1 MTVTALTHDIT
12 SRTSAGLVLAV
23 ASATSFGL
31 SGVLA
36 RGLLDTGWSAGAT
49 VALRIAIAAAVLVV
63 PGALALRGRWHLV
76 RDNASLIAVY
86 GVAAVA
92 GAQLCY
98 FYAVTYMQVSVA
110 LLLEYTAPVA
120 VVVWLWLR
128 HGHRPSPLTLLGAGI
143 AAAGLVLVLDVVSG
157 AELSAVGVLWALGAM
172 VGAATYFVISA
183 DEDNGLPGIS
193 LAAGGLLVGGLVLVV
208 AGASGILPFE
218 ASTADAVYDGRTVA
232 WWIPVVA
239 LGLVTAAFSYVTGI
253 AAAVLVVPGALAVRG
268 RWHLVR
274 TNAGLVTVYGVAAV
288 AGAQLCYFYAV
299 TYMQVSVALLLEYTA
314 PVAVVVWLWL
324 RHGHRPS
331 GLTLLG
337 AAIAAGGLVL
347 VLDVVSG
354 AELSAVG
361 VLWALGAMVGAATY
375 FVISADEDNGLPGI
389 TLAAGG
395 LLVGGV
401 VLLVAGATGLLPFHA
416 STADAVYDG
425 RAVAWW
431 IPVVALGLV
440 TAAFSYVTGIAA
452 GRRLG
457 SRLASFVALGEV
469 LAAVTWAWLLL
480 GELPRPVQLAGGL
493 LVLAGVVVVKLGE
506 SRAPLLVEPLP
517 DSEHDPERDPELSGR
532 PAA

>member
-1 MTVTALTHDIT
+1 MLTHYTDALNVMTVTALTHDT
-12 SRTSAGLVLAV
+12 RSSRTAAGLLFAV
-23 ASATSFGL
+23 VSATSFGM

-49 VALRIAIAAAVLVV
+49 VALRVAIAAAVLVV

-76 RDNASLIAVY
+76 RDNAGLIVVY

-120 VVVWLWLR
+120 VVVWLWL
-128 HGHRPSPLTLLGAGI
+128 
-143 AAAGLVLVLDVVSG
+143 
-157 AELSAVGVLWALGAM
+157 
-172 VGAATYFVISA
+172 
-183 DEDNGLPGIS
+183 
-193 LAAGGLLVGGLVLVV
+193 
-208 AGASGILPFE
+208 
-218 ASTADAVYDGRTVA
+218 
-232 WWIPVVA
+232 
-239 LGLVTAAFSYVTGI
+239 
-253 AAAVLVVPGALAVRG
+253 
-268 RWHLVR
+268 
-274 TNAGLVTVYGVAAV
+274 
-288 AGAQLCYFYAV
+288 C
-299 TYMQVSVALLLEYTA
+299 
-314 PVAVVVWLWL
+314 
-324 RHGHRPS
+324 HGHRPS

-337 AAIAAGGLVL
+337 AAIAATGLVL

-354 AELSAVG
+354 AELSTAG

-395 LLVGGV
+395 LLVGAT
-401 VLLVAGATGLLPFHA
+401 VLVVAGLVGVLPFDA

-425 RAVAWW
+425 REVVWW
-431 IPVVALGLV
+431 LPVVALGLV
-440 TAAFSYVTGIAA
+440 TAALAYVTGIAA

-469 LAAVTWAWLLL
+469 LAAVVFAWLVL
-480 GELPRPVQLAGGL
+480 GELPRAIQMAGGL

-506 SRAPLLVEPLP
+506 GRSPLVVEPV
-517 DSEHDPERDPELSGR
+517 PEREVSGR

>member
-1 MTVTALTHDIT
+1 MTALTHDT
-12 SRTSAGLVLAV
+12 RSSRTAAGLLFAV
-23 ASATSFGL
+23 VSATSFGM

-49 VALRIAIAAAVLVV
+49 VALRVAIAAAVLVV

-76 RDNASLIAVY
+76 RDNAGLIV
-86 GVAAVA
+86 
-92 GAQLCY
+92 
-98 FYAVTYMQVSVA
+98 
-110 LLLEYTAPVA
+110 
-120 VVVWLWLR
+120 
-128 HGHRPSPLTLLGAGI
+128 
-143 AAAGLVLVLDVVSG
+143 
-157 AELSAVGVLWALGAM
+157 
-172 VGAATYFVISA
+172 
-183 DEDNGLPGIS
+183 
-193 LAAGGLLVGGLVLVV
+193 
-208 AGASGILPFE
+208 
-218 ASTADAVYDGRTVA
+218 
-232 WWIPVVA
+232 
-239 LGLVTAAFSYVTGI
+239 
-253 AAAVLVVPGALAVRG
+253 
-268 RWHLVR
+268 
-274 TNAGLVTVYGVAAV
+274 VYGVAAV

-337 AAIAAGGLVL
+337 AAIAATGLVL

-354 AELSAVG
+354 AELSTAG

-395 LLVGGV
+395 LLVGAT
-401 VLLVAGATGLLPFHA
+401 VLVVAGLVGVLPFDA

-425 RAVAWW
+425 REVVWW
-431 IPVVALGLV
+431 LPVVALGLV
-440 TAAFSYVTGIAA
+440 TAALAYVTGIAA

-469 LAAVTWAWLLL
+469 LAAVVFAWLVL
-480 GELPRPVQLAGGL
+480 GELPRAIQMAGGL

-506 SRAPLLVEPLP
+506 GRSPLVVEPV
-517 DSEHDPERDPELSGR
+517 PEREVSGR

>member
-1 MTVTALTHDIT
+1 MTVSAMTNDGT
-12 SRTSAGLVLAV
+12 SSRAAAGLVLAV

-31 SGVLA
+31 SGALA

-49 VALRIAIAAAVLVV
+49 VGLRIAIAAAVLVV
-63 PGALALRGRWHLV
+63 PGAMALRGRWHLV
-76 RDNASLIAVY
+76 RDNAGLVLVY
-86 GVAAVA
+86 GLAAVA

-128 HGHRPSPLTLLGAGI
+128 HGHRPSALTLLGATI

-157 AELSAVGVLWALGAM
+157 AELSTAGVLWALGAM

-193 LAAGGLLVGGLVLVV
+193 LAAGGLLVGGLVL
-208 AGASGILPFE
+208 
-218 ASTADAVYDGRTVA
+218 
-232 WWIPVVA
+232 
-239 LGLVTAAFSYVTGI
+239 
-253 AAAVLVVPGALAVRG
+253 
-268 RWHLVR
+268 
-274 TNAGLVTVYGVAAV
+274 
-288 AGAQLCYFYAV
+288 
-299 TYMQVSVALLLEYTA
+299 
-314 PVAVVVWLWL
+314 
-324 RHGHRPS
+324 
-331 GLTLLG
+331 
-337 AAIAAGGLVL
+337 
-347 VLDVVSG
+347 
-354 AELSAVG
+354 
-361 VLWALGAMVGAATY
+361 
-375 FVISADEDNGLPGI
+375 
-389 TLAAGG
+389 
-395 LLVGGV
+395 
-401 VLLVAGATGLLPFHA
+401 LVAGATGVLPFHA

-431 IPVVALGLV
+431 VPVVLLGLV

-469 LAAVTWAWLLL
+469 LAAVLWAWLLL

-493 LVLAGVVVVKLGE
+493 LVLVGVVVVKLGE
-506 SRAPLLVEPLP
+506 ARAALLVEPLP
-517 DSEHDPERDPELSGR
+517 EPEPVGGR